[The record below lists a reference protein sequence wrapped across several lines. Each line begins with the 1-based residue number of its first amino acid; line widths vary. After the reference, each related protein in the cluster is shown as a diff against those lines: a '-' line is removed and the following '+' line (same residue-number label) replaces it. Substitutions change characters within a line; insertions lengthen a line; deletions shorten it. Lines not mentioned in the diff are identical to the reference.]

1 MYVTKDFFHVFME
14 NITSPSFQLPLQAST
29 TYRGDPG
36 VLVTATAR
44 HTFIGCKEYFILEI
58 GHWKVN
64 KLKSFFKHLSGEYS
78 CLFLTFSYSFIFE
91 KAINKVLRITVF
103 RYLIC
108 GLVLNNKVF
117 SPASNNSISLWSS
130 TLDVSLYS
138 RGSYNNNNNIILYT
152 TKLTLFN

>member
-1 MYVTKDFFHVFME
+1 ME

-29 TYRGDPG
+29 TYPGDPG
-36 VLVTATAR
+36 VLVTELR

-117 SPASNNSISLWSS
+117 SPASNNSISLWSG
-130 TLDVSLYS
+130 TLDVSPYS
-138 RGSYNNNNNIILYT
+138 RGIQCNPNYHDPAPIKISVLWSMVV
-152 TKLTLFN
+152 KPVL